1 MFITIPYRT
10 SKAINF
16 VAVNPVTKKAIVRYN
31 SGAEYLFRGV
41 SRRKILNLM
50 LNPNLSLGFWNKSLR
65 GKATKYNPRVK
76 TNKLTFEF
84 ITIAPSLVWTPE
96 TLTN

>member
-16 VAVNPVTKKAIVRYN
+16 VAVNPVTKKAVVRYN

-50 LNPNLSLGFWNKSLR
+50 LNPN
-65 GKATKYNPRVK
+65 
-76 TNKLTFEF
+76 
-84 ITIAPSLVWTPE
+84 
-96 TLTN
+96 

>member
-65 GKATKYNPRVK
+65 KNAIKYNPRLK
-76 TNKLTFEF
+76 TRKMPYEF
-84 ITIAPSLVWTPE
+84 ITCTPCTNAIPLSLS
-96 TLTN
+96 N

>member
-50 LNPNLSLGFWNKSLR
+50 LNPNMSLGFWNKSLR
-65 GKATKYNPRVK
+65 ANAIKYNPKAK
-76 TNKLTFEF
+76 TKRLTFEF
-84 ITIAPSLVWTPE
+84 ITIAPSTVWLPE

>member
-10 SKAINF
+10 SKAISF
-16 VAVNPVTKKAIVRYN
+16 VAVNPVTKKAVVRYN

-50 LNPNLSLGFWNKSLR
+50 LNPNMSLGFWNKSLR
-65 GKATKYNPRVK
+65 KNAIKYNPRVK

-84 ITIAPSLVWTPE
+84 IDIAPSNVWLPTS
-96 TLTN
+96 LTN